1 MKRKPLP
8 PTPPADAPREQVI
21 EPVPFRPNHYRHQ
34 PKLSSRL
41 KKLLWITLG
50 IIFVF
55 LSYSAWFVFTAR
67 QVVIQIDPEPEWISI
82 KGGFLTPRFGNYHL
96 LRSGNYILK
105 ALKQGYHR
113 IEQPFKVS
121 DEKSQKI
128 TIVMEKLPGRLTLT
142 AHKNDQPSLGI
153 EGATVFLDGEDI
165 GVTPLSAI
173 FVKPGLRK
181 LVIKAHDYQ
190 DLGTQLNIEGMGVL
204 QSFDFLLMPG
214 WAEIKINALPHGA
227 NVYVDGTHMGETP
240 LSLKLSAG
248 THEIKISA
256 ESYKTWHTQLKV
268 EAGKPQ
274 IFDRIQLKPADGTL
288 VLQTKPPGANVT
300 VGETFVGQTPIEIAL
315 QPDTDHLV
323 RVSKA
328 GYEKVER
335 RVTVTS
341 AGIKKL
347 DLELLPRKGILH
359 LTVIPEG
366 AELFIDGKSR
376 GTVPQSLSLIAIVHR
391 LKIMKDG
398 YEPYQ
403 TTITPRPGFPQELK
417 VSLKK
422 KMSTRETTPGI
433 IEAFNG
439 YPLTLIHPTSFT
451 MGSSRREQGRRSN
464 ETLRKVILKRPFYM
478 GVREVTNRELR
489 QYLAGHNSGVFK
501 GESLNREKQPAVQVS
516 WEQAALFCNW
526 LSEKEKLPPVYM
538 KRGGKLLPREP
549 FPTGYRLPTEA
560 EWEYCVRFAQNK
572 SSLIYPWG
580 DTFPPKSKTLNIA
593 DISAKDLLPAYLEK
607 YNDGYPVAAP
617 PASFKANALGLYDLG
632 GNVAE
637 WCNDYYSIYSFSPT
651 AIYQDP
657 SGPQD
662 GKHHV
667 VRGSS
672 WENASISVVR
682 ASYRDYSDDKRM
694 DLGFRICRYADY
706 PYEKK

>member
-1 MKRKPLP
+1 MKRKTLP

-21 EPVPFRPNHYRHQ
+21 EPVPFRPSHYRHQ

-268 EAGKPQ
+268 KAGKPQ
-274 IFDRIQLKPADGTL
+274 IFDRIQLRPADGTL

-315 QPDTDHLV
+315 QPDTNHLV

-347 DLELLPRKGILH
+347 DLELAPRKGILH

-376 GTVPQSLSLIAIVHR
+376 GTVPQSLSLIAIAHR

-403 TTITPRPGFPQELK
+403 TEITPRPGFPQELK

-422 KMSTRETTPGI
+422 KMSTGETTPGI

-501 GESLNREKQPAVQVS
+501 GESLNRGEQPAVQVS

-526 LSEKEKLPPVYM
+526 LSEKEKLPPVYI

-572 SSLIYPWG
+572 ASLIYPWG

-657 SGPQD
+657 GGPQD